1 MINYK
6 LIADAIKHY
15 DSKGFTYIEVPWLVT
30 ENIDNIT
37 RPDDVGPL
45 RIDSKD
51 KNLIASGEQGFLYLM
66 VKGFLPDGKYQTV
79 TPCFRDEGYDLIH
92 TKFFMKNE
100 LIIINGNEQDV
111 IRLAEMC
118 HDYFFNIVP
127 NPEYLYTYKTDD
139 SYDIYYEGV
148 EIGSYGIR
156 RHQHLK
162 WVYGTGLAEP
172 RLSNLIK
179 IQDVISFEEN

>member
-1 MINYK
+1 MINYQ
-6 LIADAIKHY
+6 LIADAIEHY
-15 DSKGFTYIEVPWLVT
+15 KKQGFSYIEVPWLVS
-30 ENIDNIT
+30 EPIDSIT
-37 RPDDVGPL
+37 RPKDIEPLHVG
-45 RIDSKD
+45 RKH

-79 TPCFRDEGYDLIH
+79 TPCFRDEHYDLVH
-92 TKFFMKNE
+92 NKFFMKNE
-100 LIIINGNEQDV
+100 LIIVNGNESDV
-111 IRLAEMC
+111 STLANMC
-118 HDYFFNIVP
+118 FNYFFHVVSQ
-127 NPEYLYTYKTDD
+127 PEYLHMYETDD
-139 SYDIYYEGV
+139 GFDIVYEDV

-156 RHQHLK
+156 KHQHLK